1 MRGLILFFLLPVG
14 LVAGLFFLVTDD
26 RPSLDRPAMV
36 SLADMEKG
44 KAIVDSLGLR
54 RMQEGEARQLVL
66 SEKDLDR
73 GVNYLAA
80 RLAKGSASAS
90 IALSQLMIRASLPL
104 PMIHRYLNVE
114 LALTPQG
121 DLLLPADMRLGAL
134 PVPAAVSGDLLAFA
148 LALSPFS
155 EELAAGRDLLDSA
168 QLTAEGLALRFTWR
182 GAAVERALAGV
193 AGQGLSQE
201 TLDAYRAHLG
211 QVGGKDF
218 PALLGA
224 AFALAIQRSESN
236 DPAAE
241 NRAAL
246 NTLAEIA
253 LGGRLLSRRGLA
265 NPNRH
270 TGMRLAGRE
279 DFAQHFSLSAF
290 ISATGGAGIS
300 DLAGLYKELKD
311 SQGGGS
317 GFSFTDLAAD
327 RAGTRLGELATRS
340 PESARKVQSRLA
352 GTKDASLYFPS
363 VADLPE
369 FMDQAEFQ
377 RRFGGVG
384 QPAYTRMVKQIEGRI
399 GGLGLY
405 RE

>member
-1 MRGLILFFLLPVG
+1 MRRLFFWIPLPAVF
-14 LVAGLFFLVTDD
+14 ATALFFLVTDS
-26 RPSLDRPAMV
+26 RPAIQRNVRIGMEDLDR
-36 SLADMEKG
+36 G

-54 RMQEGEARQLVL
+54 RMREGEVRQLVL
-66 SEKDLDR
+66 SEEDLDR
-73 GVNYLAA
+73 GVNYLAH
-80 RLAKGSASAS
+80 RLAAGSADAR
-90 IALSQLMIRASLPL
+90 IALSQVIVRASLPL
-104 PMIHRYLNVE
+104 PGIHRYLNME
-114 LALTPQG
+114 LALAQG
-121 DLLLPADMRLGAL
+121 GEVMVPAEMRLGAL
-134 PVPAAVSGDLLAFA
+134 PVPKAVTADLVAGA
-148 LALSPFS
+148 LALFPFS
-155 EELAAGRDLLDSA
+155 QEVASAKDLLDSA
-168 QLTAEGLALRFTWR
+168 QVSGQTLALRFTWR
-182 GAAVERALAGV
+182 GEAVDKALTGKAILGV
-193 AGQGLSQE
+193 RDGPINL
-201 TLDAYRAHLG
+201 YRDRLKK
-211 QVGGKDF
+211 VGGRDF
-218 PALLGA
+218 PVLLGE
-224 AFALAIQRSESN
+224 AFAMAKTRSADH
-236 DPAAE
+236 DPVAE

-246 NTLAEIA
+246 TALAEVS
-253 LGGRLLSRRGLA
+253 LGGKIISGRGMAAL
-265 NPNRH
+265 NRH
-270 TGMRLAGRE
+270 TGIRLGKRE

-363 VADLPE
+363 VGDLPE

-384 QPAYTRMVKQIEGRI
+384 QPAYARMVKQIEGRI

-405 RE
+405 GE

>member
-1 MRGLILFFLLPVG
+1 MRGLIFFALLPVC
-14 LVAGLFFLVTDD
+14 LVAGLFFLVTDGQ
-26 RPSLDRPAMV
+26 PSLNRPAMV

-54 RMQEGEARQLVL
+54 RMREGEVRQLVL
-66 SEKDLDR
+66 SEEDLDR

-80 RLAKGSASAS
+80 RLARGSASAS
-90 IALSQLMIRASLPL
+90 IALSQLLVRASLPL

-121 DLLLPADMRLGAL
+121 EMLVPADMRLGNL
-134 PVPAAVSGDLLAFA
+134 PVPAVVSGDLLAFA
-148 LALSPFS
+148 MALSPFA

-168 QLTAEGLALRFTWR
+168 QLTEEGLALRFTWR
-182 GAAVERALAGV
+182 VAAVERALAGA
-193 AGQGLSQE
+193 AGQGLDQE
-201 TLDAYRAHLG
+201 TLDAYRVRLG
-211 QVGGKDF
+211 EVDGKDF
-218 PALLGA
+218 PNLLAA
-224 AFALAIQRSESN
+224 AFALAKQRSGSN
-236 DPAAE
+236 DPVAE

-246 NTLAEIA
+246 NVLAEIA

-270 TGMRLAGRE
+270 TGVRLAGRV
-279 DFAQHFSLSAF
+279 DFTQHFALSAF
-290 ISATGGAGIS
+290 LAATGGEGVS

-311 SQGGGS
+311 SQRGGS

-340 PESARKVQSRLA
+340 PESAWKVQSRLA
-352 GTKDASLYFPS
+352 GTRDASLYFPN
-363 VADLPE
+363 VGDLPE

-384 QPAYTRMVKQIEGRI
+384 QPAYAQMVKQIEDRI
-399 GGLGLY
+399 SALGLY